1 MRLLFAFDED
11 KSAHLF
17 SDFLKNNRIENTLE
31 ANFDLNVKKTVFNI
45 WIHNEDEV
53 NKAKEY
59 LDNFLKNK
67 NIKIEKKIDQVISKK
82 DIEPQ
87 VKQTEDIKN
96 LWKLKVTVFFLLT
109 CIILFA
115 INFLESR
122 GLEKKYN
129 LEQPVLLTPLQ
140 KQLMFDLPSDRAKL
154 DEVIIKYDLD
164 TMQKLENPPK
174 DALSEIA
181 SIENTPSFKGL
192 YDIILEK
199 IQKPYFPIEIGP
211 LFEKIRKGEVYRLFT
226 PCVLHGGLLHILFN
240 MLWLW
245 YLGKQMEPKLKAIRF
260 FSFIIITGIISNIF
274 QYIMGGPYFLGF
286 SGIITAMVGFI
297 FIKEKTA
304 PWEGYNVPTSIF
316 YFIGI
321 FIFAMMFLQLGS
333 FFIQI
338 ISPKT
343 AFTPG
348 IANTAHIAGLFTG
361 MVLAK
366 IPFFSWRGR

>member
-17 SDFLKNNRIENTLE
+17 SDFLKNNKIENTLE

-109 CIILFA
+109 CIILFV

-260 FSFIIITGIISNIF
+260 FSFIIITGVISNIF
-274 QYIMGGPYFLGF
+274 QYLMGGPYFLGF
-286 SGIITAMVGFI
+286 SGVITAMVGFI

-304 PWEGYNVPTSIF
+304 PWEGYNVPKSIF

-321 FIFAMMFLQLGS
+321 FIFAMMFLQFGS

-338 ISPKT
+338 VSPKT

-348 IANTAHIAGLFTG
+348 IANTAHIAGLFSG